1 MYLEN
6 YYLFK
11 SHFFL
16 IDKTLNQPKYKFYS
30 KINNLTFKIKITRK
44 STEFIFNFI
53 FLILMCLNFIIFKLK
68 NH

>member
-44 STEFIFNFI
+44 NTEFNFI